1 VTVVV
6 AAVTKNEGIIIASDS
21 EFTYGWQKGNLE
33 VPKIWVEDSVVFG
46 ACGSVRGAQI
56 ARHLTEWPEQWPT
69 DGSALDIERFGVKV
83 LVPQLR
89 TAMTDNGAL
98 KIEHSVEEYEIGLLI
113 CWGSFILEVDPGGS
127 VTPHGQRGAIG
138 SGYAEALGALGE
150 TGPWTRAQVVAA
162 VRRASETA
170 VGVGGPVY
178 VASTKKL
185 VVQEA

>member
-1 VTVVV
+1 MTVVV
-6 AAVTKNEGIIIASDS
+6 AAVTKNEGIVIAADS

-33 VPKIWVEDSVVFG
+33 VPKIWVEDSVIFG

-56 ARHLTEWPEQWPT
+56 ARHLTEWPEQWIT
-69 DGSALDIERFGVKV
+69 EGSALDVERFGVKSV
-83 LVPQLR
+83 IPRLR

-98 KIEHSVEEYEIGLLI
+98 RTEHGVETYEVGMLI
-113 CWGSFILEVDPGGS
+113 CWEGFILEMDEGGS
-127 VTPHGQRGAIG
+127 VTPHGQRAAIG

-150 TGPWTRAQVVAA
+150 TGPWTRRDVIAA
-162 VRRASETA
+162 VKRASETA
-170 VGVGGPVY
+170 VGVGGSVY